1 MSHLVDIE
9 STSFADHTTLRT
21 GGTVDSWIV
30 ARTEEA
36 CIEAVIEC
44 DDLGRALLVVGGG
57 SNLVCSDDHF
67 EGTVVQIAC
76 PGLRTEQ
83 RDGVVH
89 MTVGAG
95 EDWYDLVQ
103 LSLEAGSGFLAP
115 LSGIP
120 GLVGATPIQNVGAY
134 GTDVG
139 AVISSVRVWDRIE
152 RRVRSIAGS
161 DCGFE
166 YRSSI
171 FKADVDR
178 YVILEVE
185 FVLPLDAG
193 VVIGYQQLA
202 DYLGVD
208 LGDVVDG
215 AIVRDAVLSLRR
227 TKGMVLDDSDHDTWS
242 VGSFFVNPVL
252 DPSAA
257 VALPAACPR
266 YEGERGVKVSAAY
279 LIESCG
285 IEPGFQLPGSRARVS
300 SKHTLALC
308 NSGGASTD
316 EVVSLGR
323 EIRNRVRDNFG
334 IELQHEPRFVG
345 VRL

>member
-21 GGTVDSWIV
+21 GGTVASWIV

-44 DDLGRALLVVGGG
+44 DDIGRPLLVVGGG

-76 PGLRTEQ
+76 SGLRTEE

-89 MTVGAG
+89 MSVGAG
-95 EDWYDLVQ
+95 EDWDDFVQ

-139 AVISSVRVWDRIE
+139 AVISSVRVWDRVE
-152 RRVRSIAGS
+152 RRVSSMVGS

-171 FKADVDR
+171 FKANVDR

-193 VVIGYQQLA
+193 VVIGYEQLA
-202 DYLGVD
+202 DHLGVE

-215 AIVRDAVLSLRR
+215 AIVRAAVLSLRS

-242 VGSFFVNPVL
+242 VGSFFVNPILAADAVPTGAPRWQQA
-252 DPSAA
+252 DGRVKTSAA
-257 VALPAACPR
+257 WLVEQAGYPRGFTLDGRAAL
-266 YEGERGVKVSAAY
+266 
-279 LIESCG
+279 
-285 IEPGFQLPGSRARVS
+285 S
-300 SKHTLALC
+300 SKHTLAITNRGEATAADVLRL
-308 NSGGASTD
+308 ART
-316 EVVSLGR
+316 
-323 EIRNRVRDNFG
+323 IRDGVRDRFG
-334 IELQHEPRFVG
+334 ITLEPEPTLVACS
-345 VRL
+345 LA

>member
-9 STSFADHTTLRT
+9 STSFAEHTTLRT
-21 GGTVDSWIV
+21 GGTVQSWIV

-36 CIEAVIEC
+36 CIEALIEC
-44 DDLGRALLVVGGG
+44 DDIGKSVLITGGG

-76 PGLRTEQ
+76 PGLRTEE
-83 RDGVVH
+83 RDGFVH
-89 MTVGAG
+89 MNVSAG
-95 EDWYDLVQ
+95 EDWDDFVQ

-139 AVISSVRVWDRIE
+139 AVITSVRVWDRGE
-152 RRVRSIAGS
+152 RRVRSIVGS

-171 FKADVDR
+171 FKTDVDR

-202 DYLGVD
+202 DRLGVE

-215 AIVRDAVLSLRR
+215 ALVRAAVLSLRR
-227 TKGMVLDDSDHDTWS
+227 GKGMVLDDSDPDTWS

-252 DPSAA
+252 DPSVAT
-257 VALPAACPR
+257 ALPAACPR
-266 YEGERGVKVSAAY
+266 YEDDRGVKVSAAY

-285 IEPGFQLPGSRARVS
+285 IERGFHLPGSRARVS

-308 NSGGASTD
+308 NSGGATTD
-316 EVVSLGR
+316 ELIALAR
-323 EIRNRVRDNFG
+323 EIRDRVRDNFG
-334 IELQHEPRFVG
+334 IALQHEPRFVG
-345 VRL
+345 VKI